1 MSNSKKDAVERQ
13 SQATEKKK
21 WRAVLRHERKDGGRQ
36 WNLNGIG
43 VTGGKIMDDAGE
55 KHVKKSA
62 ANLMAAIGSCRA
74 RELYLRNCFA
84 AKRALCQMGRN
95 VLAAEYTAALSRDR
109 SCHCT
114 HTTAHHLST

>member
-1 MSNSKKDAVERQ
+1 VSDSKKDAVERQ

-43 VTGGKIMDDAGE
+43 VAGGKIMDDASE

-62 ANLMAAIGSCRA
+62 ANLMTAIRSRA
-74 RELYLRNCFA
+74 GRELNLRNRLA
-84 AKRALCQMGRN
+84 AKRTLRQMGRN
-95 VLAAEYTAALSRDR
+95 VLAAEYTAALIRDR
-109 SCHCT
+109 SCHRT
-114 HTTAHHLST
+114 HAAVLHLST

>member
-43 VTGGKIMDDAGE
+43 VTGGKIMDDGGE

-62 ANLMAAIGSCRA
+62 ANLMTAIRSRA
-74 RELYLRNCFA
+74 GRELNLRNRLA
-84 AKRALCQMGRN
+84 AKRALCQMASN
-95 VLAAEYTAALSRDR
+95 VFAAEYAAALIRNR

-114 HTTAHHLST
+114 HTTAQHLSS